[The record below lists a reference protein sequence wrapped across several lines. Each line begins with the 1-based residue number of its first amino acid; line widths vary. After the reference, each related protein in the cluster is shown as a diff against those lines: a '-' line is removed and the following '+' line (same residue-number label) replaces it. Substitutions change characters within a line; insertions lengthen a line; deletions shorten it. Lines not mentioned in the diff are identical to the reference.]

1 MRYAII
7 GTGAIGGFY
16 GGRLARAGSD
26 VHFLLHTD
34 YGYVCEHGL
43 RVDSCDGSFVI
54 EHPQVYSSA
63 EAMPRCD
70 VAIVA
75 LKTTANGLL
84 PRLLAP
90 VLTERT
96 LVVLIQNGIGVEAD
110 VEAALPGVQLAAG
123 LAFVCSTKTGPGH
136 IEHTSNGAINI
147 GNYSCRDASL
157 MASLLADLTAAGIK
171 AATVD
176 YAEARWK
183 KAVWNMPFNG
193 LASVLG
199 LTTDRIIA
207 SPSGLRLVR
216 ALMGE
221 VVGAV
226 TAAPRARHDVM
237 EVDLLSRHRPSAQ
250 LADAI
255 LPRHDVSLR
264 VDIAEHRALLV
275 SDALNVG
282 VHRSLDV
289 ELPCLDYSPG
299 YRDQLCPHTPKVDV
313 RQVLALDGWRMLSVP
328 VPPVV
333 ETFFPVPKPVSP
345 LSSVHRPFGQAFG
358 RGVFRLAVLLLQ
370 RPPEVFPPCL
380 LAHYGVSDVAIPRVD
395 AERHFRRVFCR
406 LFCKSYRE
414 RVVADDPRPPAAGQG
429 FRLSY
434 LGGRERRP
442 VPV

>member
-75 LKTTANGLL
+75 LKTTANGQL
-84 PRLLAP
+84 PSLLAP

-157 MASLLADLTAAGIK
+157 VASLLADLTAAGIK

-221 VVGAV
+221 VVGAARACGV
-226 TAAPRARHDVM
+226 AAIDGSFAERMVQMTRRMPPYSPSMKVDCDLGRPMEIQYLYTRPIEEARRAGFAMGRM
-237 EVDLLSRHRPSAQ
+237 EVLEAQ
-250 LADAI
+250 LRAI
-255 LPRHDVSLR
+255 
-264 VDIAEHRALLV
+264 E
-275 SDALNVG
+275 
-282 VHRSLDV
+282 
-289 ELPCLDYSPG
+289 EC
-299 YRDQLCPHTPKVDV
+299 
-313 RQVLALDGWRMLSVP
+313 
-328 VPPVV
+328 
-333 ETFFPVPKPVSP
+333 
-345 LSSVHRPFGQAFG
+345 
-358 RGVFRLAVLLLQ
+358 RG
-370 RPPEVFPPCL
+370 
-380 LAHYGVSDVAIPRVD
+380 
-395 AERHFRRVFCR
+395 
-406 LFCKSYRE
+406 
-414 RVVADDPRPPAAGQG
+414 
-429 FRLSY
+429 
-434 LGGRERRP
+434 
-442 VPV
+442 

>member
-1 MRYAII
+1 MPTFALKSKTLLHNMRYAII

-75 LKTTANGLL
+75 LKTTANGQL

-183 KAVWNMPFNG
+183 KAVWAMPFHG
-193 LASVLG
+193 LAAVLG
-199 LTTDRIIA
+199 LTTARIIA

-221 VVGAV
+221 VVGA
-226 TAAPRARHDVM
+226 ARAC
-237 EVDLLSRHRPSAQ
+237 
-250 LADAI
+250 
-255 LPRHDVSLR
+255 
-264 VDIAEHRALLV
+264 
-275 SDALNVG
+275 G
-282 VHRSLDV
+282 VA
-289 ELPCLDYSPG
+289 
-299 YRDQLCPHTPKVDV
+299 
-313 RQVLALDGWRMLSVP
+313 ALDGS
-328 VPPVV
+328 
-333 ETFFPVPKPVSP
+333 F
-345 LSSVHRPFGQAFG
+345 
-358 RGVFRLAVLLLQ
+358 
-370 RPPEVFPPCL
+370 
-380 LAHYGVSDVAIPRVD
+380 
-395 AERHFRRVFCR
+395 AERMVQMTRRMPPYSPSMKVDCDLGRPMEIQYLYTRPIEEARRAGFAMGRMEVLEAQLRAIEECR
-406 LFCKSYRE
+406 
-414 RVVADDPRPPAAGQG
+414 G
-429 FRLSY
+429 
-434 LGGRERRP
+434 
-442 VPV
+442 

>member
-1 MRYAII
+1 MPTFALKSKTLLHNMRYAII

-75 LKTTANGLL
+75 LKTTANGQL

-157 MASLLADLTAAGIK
+157 IASLLADLTAAGIK

-221 VVGAV
+221 VVGAARACGV
-226 TAAPRARHDVM
+226 AAIDGSFAERMVQMTRRMPPYSPSMKVDCDLGRPMEIQYLYTRPIEEARRAGFAMGRM
-237 EVDLLSRHRPSAQ
+237 EVLEAQ
-250 LADAI
+250 LRAI
-255 LPRHDVSLR
+255 
-264 VDIAEHRALLV
+264 E
-275 SDALNVG
+275 
-282 VHRSLDV
+282 
-289 ELPCLDYSPG
+289 EC
-299 YRDQLCPHTPKVDV
+299 
-313 RQVLALDGWRMLSVP
+313 
-328 VPPVV
+328 
-333 ETFFPVPKPVSP
+333 
-345 LSSVHRPFGQAFG
+345 
-358 RGVFRLAVLLLQ
+358 RG
-370 RPPEVFPPCL
+370 
-380 LAHYGVSDVAIPRVD
+380 
-395 AERHFRRVFCR
+395 
-406 LFCKSYRE
+406 
-414 RVVADDPRPPAAGQG
+414 
-429 FRLSY
+429 
-434 LGGRERRP
+434 
-442 VPV
+442 